1 MPKVIIVG
9 AGLMGRWHAFSALRS
24 GATITDIVD
33 PNLEKARA
41 LQHEFAAH
49 NIYKSLDECLQNNA
63 SKHKSNI
70 AHICTPDQNHLE
82 SIELCLTHKL
92 HCLVEKPLVSTFE
105 QTKRVLEQANESGL
119 KIAPVHQMPF
129 QSGASRLAA
138 NHANLGKIVRMTH
151 TAFTSGGEGK
161 SETERQHVLLEIL
174 PHPLSLFYR
183 FFGER
188 LEADQFNVR
197 RYENG
202 ELEIDAAVDD
212 SLLRISIS
220 LRARPT
226 RNELTVAGDKASAHV
241 DLFHGFCTYESGEV
255 SKRSKILK
263 PFRFGSSLVFDAG
276 RNLVQRSAEKEVA
289 YPGLRNLIRQFY
301 RSALEGK
308 EAPISE
314 REILLCAEIADRVRT
329 NSDSRS

>member
-1 MPKVIIVG
+1 
-9 AGLMGRWHAFSALRS
+9 MGRWHAFSAIRS
-24 GATITDIVD
+24 GATIGAIVD
-33 PNLEKARA
+33 PNLERART

-49 NIYKSLDECLQNNA
+49 SIYESLDECLQNNN

-92 HCLVEKPLVSTFE
+92 HCLVEKPLLSTLE
-105 QTKRVLEQANESGL
+105 ETKRILEQANESGL
-119 KIAPVHQMPF
+119 KISPVHQMPF
-129 QSGASRLAA
+129 QTGASRLVA
-138 NHANLGKIVRMTH
+138 NRASLGKIVRLTH

-161 SETERQHVLLEIL
+161 TASERQHVLLEIL
-174 PHPLSLFYR
+174 PHPLSLFFR
-183 FFGER
+183 FFGEQ
-188 LEADQFNVR
+188 LKAEQFNVR
-197 RYENG
+197 RYQDG

-226 RNELTVAGDKASAHV
+226 RNELVVAGEKASAHV
-241 DLFHGFCTYESGEV
+241 DLFHGFCTYESGDV

-263 PFRFGSSLVFDAG
+263 PFRFGSNLVFDAG
-276 RNLVQRSAEKEVA
+276 RNLLQRSAVKEVA

-301 RSALEGK
+301 RSALEDK
-308 EAPISE
+308 PAPVSE
-314 REILLCAEIADRVRT
+314 PEILLCAEVADRVRMST
-329 NSDSRS
+329 G